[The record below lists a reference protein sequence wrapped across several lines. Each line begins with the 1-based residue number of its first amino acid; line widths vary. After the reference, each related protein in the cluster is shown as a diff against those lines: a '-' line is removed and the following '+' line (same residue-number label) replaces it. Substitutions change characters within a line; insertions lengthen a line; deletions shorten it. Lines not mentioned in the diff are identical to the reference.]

1 MRDDKSGHVPRTS
14 EQARGDRHRDWHGG
28 VRGWHPAAPDPEL
41 AQHGHVVEGV
51 IDHHVLDIHH
61 VRDLPEHVPAYD
73 WAFLLVAGVGIVILG
88 WVLATQRTEA
98 R

>member
-1 MRDDKSGHVPRTS
+1 MIVLG
-14 EQARGDRHRDWHGG
+14 
-28 VRGWHPAAPDPEL
+28 EL
-41 AQHGHVVEGV
+41 CYTLMGECSMWSRASSTTTCS
-51 IDHHVLDIHH
+51 IFHH

>member
-1 MRDDKSGHVPRTS
+1 VYRCRHLARSPANCSGW
-14 EQARGDRHRDWHGG
+14 G
-28 VRGWHPAAPDPEL
+28 L
-41 AQHGHVVEGV
+41 FNLVEGI

-73 WAFLLVAGVGIVILG
+73 WAFLLVAGVGIVLLG